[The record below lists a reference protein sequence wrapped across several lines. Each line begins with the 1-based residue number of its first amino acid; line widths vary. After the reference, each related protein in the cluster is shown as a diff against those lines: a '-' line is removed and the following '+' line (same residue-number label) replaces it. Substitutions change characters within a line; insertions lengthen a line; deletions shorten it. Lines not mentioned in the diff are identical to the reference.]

1 MKFTREKS
9 SQDHRLKP
17 FVNHSGP
24 LIPTIVA
31 LCSDPIRRHGM
42 TSTGDKR
49 MNMMSSMATP
59 AKHLTV
65 FEEDALALTQ
75 AALEISRAYES
86 KDERRLAAALDRNLK
101 LWVGIRTLVSSA
113 ENPLPMQIKDNLI
126 RLSSFVAQKT
136 FEMQNGANAK
146 TIESLANTNLQ
157 ISEGLLD
164 KRSH

>member
-1 MKFTREKS
+1 
-9 SQDHRLKP
+9 
-17 FVNHSGP
+17 
-24 LIPTIVA
+24 
-31 LCSDPIRRHGM
+31 
-42 TSTGDKR
+42 
-49 MNMMSSMATP
+49 MNMMSTAP
-59 AKHLTV
+59 ANLTV

-86 KDERRLAAALDRNLK
+86 KDEKRLAAALDRNLK
-101 LWVGIRTLVSSA
+101 LWVGIRTLVSA
-113 ENPLPMQIKDNLI
+113 ADNPLPMPIKDNLI

-164 KRSH
+164 KRSAH